1 MAKKLS
7 YNEFLKRSYKIHGK
21 KYDYSNVNYIN
32 NRINVS
38 IVCPIHGKFLHSWSQ
53 KAPSAL
59 AKGMND
65 DHIKEIKI
73 K

>member
-1 MAKKLS
+1 MYMEGAFMSILRESKL
-7 YNEFLKRSYKIHGK
+7 LIHKVLG
-21 KYDYSNVNYIN
+21 YFILY
-32 NRINVS
+32 
-38 IVCPIHGKFLHSWSQ
+38 LHSWSQ